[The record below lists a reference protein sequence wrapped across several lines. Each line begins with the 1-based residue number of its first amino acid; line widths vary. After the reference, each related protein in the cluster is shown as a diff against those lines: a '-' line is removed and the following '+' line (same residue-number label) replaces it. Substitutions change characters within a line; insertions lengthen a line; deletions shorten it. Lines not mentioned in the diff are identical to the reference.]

1 MLEVSSKVLE
11 KLVNNRLVDHLK
23 KCALYSDFQSKAQ
36 IFKQLY
42 QIELLGLLTGLVL
55 LEL

>member
-42 QIELLGLLTGLVL
+42 QIELLGLLIGLVL